1 MVTMLLNTELDF
13 YVIDLQISKS
23 RSLCQKLDVCNN
35 EAIHNKT
42 QILRSLLGLYA
53 IFLVKYVIKTYITA
67 IQLLPCVNESS
78 TCGK

>member
-35 EAIHNKT
+35 EAIHNTSKS
-42 QILRSLLGLYA
+42 IRA
-53 IFLVKYVIKTYITA
+53 ICYISCKICNQNVHNSYPIIA
-67 IQLLPCVNESS
+67 LC
-78 TCGK
+78 K

>member
-42 QILRSLLGLYA
+42 LRSLLGLYA

-78 TCGK
+78 TSGK